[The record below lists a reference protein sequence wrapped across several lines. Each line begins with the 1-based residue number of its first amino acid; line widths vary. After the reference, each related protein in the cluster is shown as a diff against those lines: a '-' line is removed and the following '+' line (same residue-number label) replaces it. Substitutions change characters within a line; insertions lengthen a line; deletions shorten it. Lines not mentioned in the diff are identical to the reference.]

1 MCTEPQKTT
10 YNQSQ
15 MGKENLLKHSVLK
28 YVMALDDILCVNLKK
43 MKRTKNTHQKIKKGR
58 KMEIK
63 KT

>member
-28 YVMALDDILCVNLKK
+28 YVMALDDILCVNLKQWK
-43 MKRTKNTHQKIKKGR
+43 EQKYASKDQERKKDGD
-58 KMEIK
+58 K